1 MPTTVFIST
10 SSFGTTGR
18 RPLEL
23 LEEAGIEVR
32 MNPHGRKL
40 QPGETAALL
49 PGADGLIAGTE
60 VLDRGVL
67 EKACDLRVISRCGFG
82 TDNVDLEAAK
92 ELGIEVRFVRDA
104 HVDAVAELTLAGV
117 LALLRHIGKADRD
130 LRAGIWRKPMGS
142 LLRGSTVGIVGLG
155 RVGRRLVDLLGPFS
169 CTLLAHDPVEDPGL
183 ANRVDIEY
191 LPLPELLSRCEIVC
205 LLATQSPD
213 GELLM
218 SRQRIASM
226 RPGALL
232 VNTARGGLVDEKAL
246 ADALGSG
253 RLAGAYLDVFEAE
266 PYEGPLVRVDN
277 ALLTPH
283 MGSYAR
289 ESRLRMET
297 EAVENLLDSLREVG
311 R

>member
-1 MPTTVFIST
+1 
-10 SSFGTTGR
+10 
-18 RPLEL
+18 
-23 LEEAGIEVR
+23 

-40 QPGETAALL
+40 RPDETAELL
-49 PGADGLIAGTE
+49 PGVGDLIAGTE
-60 VLDRGVL
+60 VLDRVTL
-67 EKACDLRVISRCGFG
+67 QKAFALKVISRCGIG

-117 LALLRHIGKADRD
+117 FALLRHIGQADRD

-142 LLRGSTVGIVGLG
+142 LLRGRAVGIVGLG
-155 RVGRRLVDLLGPFS
+155 KVGRRLVDLLGPFS
-169 CTLLAHDPVEDPGL
+169 CALLAHDPVEDPGF
-183 ANRVDIEY
+183 ADRQGIGY
-191 LPLPELLSRCEIVC
+191 LPLDELLSRCEIVC
-205 LLATQSPD
+205 LLATQCPD
-213 GELLM
+213 GEPLM

-232 VNTARGGLVDEKAL
+232 VNTARGGLVDEEAL
-246 ADALGSG
+246 AQALASG

-266 PYEGPLVRVDN
+266 PYKGPLTQVDN
-277 ALLTPH
+277 VLLTPH
-283 MGSYAR
+283 IGSYAR

-297 EAVENLLDSLREVG
+297 EAVENLLDSLQGAG